1 MASDTPSAFNEERYH
16 VARYDM
22 QDAWRKEQM
31 EVNAQEK
38 YLMFPC
44 DCQLFPDD
52 NRMATDLNNETVPV
66 PLAFSAQLRE
76 AIARSLPM
84 SYPLSLLLIH
94 VTQWEQTPVSITGTI
109 PTRRQRFHA
118 PPGLLDQ
125 VLTNVR
131 RVIRAGDRIL
141 VQPDIAAALVLPYV
155 DEKGIESIHDRIYHS
170 VSLLQAETV
179 IPPLRREVTIEFGFS
194 TSSSALETSEEMLT
208 RACRLV
214 SQFSLTPVMQ
224 VPSWLDGESAS
235 AHCMPAVRLVEP
247 CRLPDTEIGGR
258 FQGIRETQAPFM
270 HLPARLPERLTQLIP
285 YAVATSLRCVPVGR
299 NHNRLTVAMADPGD
313 IQALSQLAEITGMTI
328 FPVACEEEALDRLLA
343 YRW

>member
-1 MASDTPSAFNEERYH
+1 
-16 VARYDM
+16 M

-38 YLMFPC
+38 YLMSPC

-52 NRMATDLNNETVPV
+52 NRMATHLNNETVPI
-66 PLAFSAQLRE
+66 PLAFSAQLHE

-109 PTRRQRFHA
+109 SAQRQRFHA

-125 VLTNVR
+125 VLANVR
-131 RVIRAGDRIL
+131 RVIRARDRIL
-141 VQPDIAAALVLPYV
+141 VQPGIAAALILPYV

-179 IPPLRREVTIEFGFS
+179 VPPLRREVTIEFGLC
-194 TSSSALETSEEMLT
+194 TSNSALEASEEMLT

-214 SQFSLTPVMQ
+214 SQFSLMPVVQ
-224 VPSWLDGESAS
+224 VLSWLDEERESALS
-235 AHCMPAVRLVEP
+235 MPAERIVEP
-247 CRLPDTEIGGR
+247 CRLPETESEGR
-258 FQGIRETQAPFM
+258 PQGIRGTQAPFM

-285 YAVATSLRCVPVGR
+285 YAMASSLRCVPVGR
-299 NHNRLTVAMADPGD
+299 NHNRLTVAMANPGD
-313 IQALSQLAEITGMTI
+313 IQALNQLAEITGMTI
-328 FPVACEEEALDRLLA
+328 FPVACEEEALDQLLT